1 MPTTSEMRY
10 DLYRVYDFK
19 PGWRYKVNQ
28 MPYSQLQAVW
38 LRFAENDFDP
48 EKIKKD
54 GVFSVTTQKKLL
66 KSRESMPVA
75 EIKQTTY
82 LCQDCRGWFVADN
95 PELEECRLCGSK
107 LIMKGRY
114 IKDDVS

>member
-1 MPTTSEMRY
+1 MPTTSEMRNA
-10 DLYRVYDFK
+10 LYKVYDFK
-19 PGWRYKVNQ
+19 PGWIYKVNQ
-28 MPYSQLQAVW
+28 MPHSQLLAVW
-38 LRFAENDFDP
+38 QRFAENNFDP

-54 GVFSVTTQKKLL
+54 GAYSITSQKRLL
-66 KSRESMPVA
+66 KAMENMPAKEV
-75 EIKQTTY
+75 KLTTY